1 MLGKSFAN
9 LKINDLIKDSFSIDE
24 ECYSQT
30 LEIDKFNAQGS
41 PKEWIV
47 FPNPVRKILQVHSG
61 KEFTTVSYRVFNNQS
76 QTVLKGTHQLI
87 NGTLKVNT
95 QNLTPGIYFIQIISN
110 GKNETHKILKL

>member
-1 MLGKSFAN
+1 M
-9 LKINDLIKDSFSIDE
+9 
-24 ECYSQT
+24 
-30 LEIDKFNAQGS
+30 
-41 PKEWIV
+41 
-47 FPNPVRKILQVHSG
+47 
-61 KEFTTVSYRVFNNQS
+61 SYRVFNNQS